1 MYRGS
6 EIRGGA
12 GSPEQPRQVINR
24 RLRRTVKDC
33 KEGREGAGLKNTFV
47 LCVKSSFVSAVTG
60 MAVCVRGWNEQVETV
75 SIGGFPLWMDQ
86 EQGVNWEEEGITR
99 LSCLAQEHARGEGGT
114 PRRRCLAQ
122 AGMRTAVGA
131 HIRSLWIEAA
141 RANSRNLSVSGVV
154 LICSCLEVLTPQD
167 LT

>member
-1 MYRGS
+1 
-6 EIRGGA
+6 
-12 GSPEQPRQVINR
+12 
-24 RLRRTVKDC
+24 
-33 KEGREGAGLKNTFV
+33 
-47 LCVKSSFVSAVTG
+47 

-75 SIGGFPLWMDQ
+75 SVGGFPLWMDQ
-86 EQGVNWEEEGITR
+86 EQGVNWEEEGIAR